1 MEITKERAIVKI
13 IFWQQIAT
21 IIFTL
26 LLLLVW
32 GLVAYGINLGL
43 KYGYFEDY
51 VIQNTCHI
59 ILCSLAT
66 YAVCLSYK
74 SLSLLKSYQK
84 NQDKL
89 DLELAFKKQRHFW
102 MMGPI
107 MLILSMLTFI
117 LIVIFL
123 QP

>member
-32 GLVAYGINLGL
+32 GLVLYGINAGL
-43 KYGYFEDY
+43 EYGYFEDY
-51 VIQNTCHI
+51 AIQYTCYI
-59 ILCSLAT
+59 ALCLLAT
-66 YAVCLSYK
+66 YAISLSYK

-107 MLILSMLTFI
+107 LLILSMLTFI
-117 LIVIFL
+117 LVVIFL